1 MEKSKQLKYLT
12 ILLTII
18 TAFLLGRKSNEID
31 SSNNFQPRYFS
42 DSLQKIRSNTIYQD
56 NSLMPNQ
63 ALDDNTIVYRCGH
76 SNIYHPSKNHA
87 SFKRCKSK
95 VYELTVKRAKELGMR
110 HCKCSY

>member
-1 MEKSKQLKYLT
+1 MKPIHLKYLT
-12 ILLTII
+12 LFLAII
-18 TAFLLGRKSNEID
+18 TAFFLGRESKEINT
-31 SSNNFQPRYFS
+31 SNNFQPHYFS
-42 DSLQKIRSNTIYQD
+42 DSLQKNPSNTIYQD

-76 SNIYHPSKNHA
+76 SHIYHPSKNHA

-95 VYELTVKRAKELGMR
+95 VYELTVKRANQLGMR